1 MERITVFDVEVLNQD
16 PSSICSI
23 GLVELVDGK
32 MKNTFYSLIQPA
44 ILQKDHARYRI
55 HHIGIQD
62 LIGQPTFD
70 EVWAKIEPYFQHH
83 IVVSHD
89 IVVDMNYLMAALN
102 QHHLD
107 YPNCLLSCTNLL
119 AMALYPQRQSYSLT
133 SLAETFDI
141 HFQAHHALEDAIC
154 ASKILFKML
163 ESEGVS
169 SLYELHKKY
178 HYSFGQMDKHYY
190 HHMPVYKSTEDIG
203 EHPLSKETVCL
214 TGTLSVSKEKLE
226 QGMQSKGT
234 HTSRNVSYH
243 TSILVVGKKGYW
255 KNKYGKKNAKV
266 NKARYLQ
273 SVGQDIKIIH
283 EHAFVKMLKDD
294 KK

>member
-1 MERITVFDVEVLNQD
+1 MEKITVFDVEVLNQD

-32 MKNTFYSLIQPA
+32 IKNTFYSLIQPA
-44 ILQKDHARYRI
+44 ILQKDHARYRV
-55 HHIGIQD
+55 HHISIQD

-70 EVWAKIEPYFQHH
+70 EVWKKIASYFEHH

-107 YPNCLLSCTNLL
+107 YPNCLLSCTHLL
-119 AMALYPQRQSYSLT
+119 SMALYPERQSYSLS
-133 SLAETFDI
+133 SLAETFGVT
-141 HFQAHHALEDAIC
+141 FQAHHALEDAIC
-154 ASKILFKML
+154 ASKILLKIL
-163 ESEGVS
+163 ENEEVH
-169 SLYELHKKY
+169 SLQELHEKY

-190 HHMPVYKSTEDIG
+190 HHMPLYKSTEDTN
-203 EHPLSKETVCL
+203 HRLSKETVCL
-214 TGTLSVSKEKLE
+214 TGTLSISKEELE
-226 QGMQSKGT
+226 QSMQLKGT

-255 KNKYGKKNAKV
+255 KNRYGKKNAKV

-283 EHAFVKMLKDD
+283 EHTFVKMLKED